1 MYQLSVF
8 SLAFVTDWLKMET
21 MIKLKKQWIKP
32 ALKDVPISMES
43 TSYAGS
49 V

>member
-8 SLAFVTDWLKMET
+8 SLAFVAAWLRMET
-21 MIKLKKQWIKP
+21 MIKLKKLWIKP
-32 ALKDVPISMES
+32 ALKDVSISMES